1 MEYTKGGVVMGGLS
15 DLLTYQLTSL
25 FQSLF
30 RTDENIMF
38 FWLIALVALLIIEI
52 ITLGLTTIWFAAG
65 AFISFVAAWLGAPLG
80 VQLAVFFIVSFVL
93 LIFTRP
99 VVQKRLNN
107 SRARTNVNSMIGKEG
122 KVIENIDNFNETGR
136 IIVDGMEW
144 TARAADEQSITSG
157 QKVVIRE
164 IQGVKAMVVPVSDI
178 SD

>member
-1 MEYTKGGVVMGGLS
+1 MSGLLGIFTFRLQ
-15 DLLTYQLTSL
+15 DL

-30 RTDENIMF
+30 RTDENYAF
-38 FWLIALVALLIIEI
+38 LWLIGLVAFLIIEI

-65 AFISFVAAWLGAPLG
+65 ALVSFIVAWLGQPLG
-80 VQLAVFFIVSFVL
+80 VQLVLFFVVSFIL

-122 KVIENIDNFNETGR
+122 KVIEDIDNFNETGR

>member
-1 MEYTKGGVVMGGLS
+1 MSGLS
-15 DLLTYQLTSL
+15 DLLTYPLTSM

-52 ITLGLTTIWFAAG
+52 HYAG
-65 AFISFVAAWLGAPLG
+65 TYNDMVCGRC
-80 VQLAVFFIVSFVL
+80 VYQLCWQHGWEHHLEFSLPYFL
-93 LIFTRP
+93 LSLSCCLFLPDR

-122 KVIENIDNFNETGR
+122 RVIEDIDNFNETGR

-144 TARAADEQSITSG
+144 TARAVNEQSITSG

-164 IQGVKAMVVPVSDI
+164 IQGVKAMVVPMSDI

>member
-1 MEYTKGGVVMGGLS
+1 MEYTKGGVVMSGLS
-15 DLLTYQLTSL
+15 DLLTYQLTSM

-65 AFISFVAAWLGAPLG
+65 GLGAPLG

-122 KVIENIDNFNETGR
+122 RVIEDIDNFNETGR

>member
-1 MEYTKGGVVMGGLS
+1 MVCGRCV
-15 DLLTYQLTSL
+15 YQ
-25 FQSLF
+25 
-30 RTDENIMF
+30 
-38 FWLIALVALLIIEI
+38 
-52 ITLGLTTIWFAAG
+52 
-65 AFISFVAAWLGAPLG
+65 LG

-122 KVIENIDNFNETGR
+122 RVIEDIDNFNETGR

-144 TARAADEQSITSG
+144 TARASDEQSINSG